1 MPRAPSAFKQ
11 RDLTKAVKAVV
22 AAGVDIARV
31 EIDTTGKIV
40 IIALTDGGKAATMNE
55 WDTVLHHG
63 KD

>member
-31 EIDTTGKIV
+31 EIDNTGRIV
-40 IIALTDGGKAATMNE
+40 IIALTDGGKPVAVNE

>member
-1 MPRAPSAFKQ
+1 VARAP
-11 RDLTKAVKAVV
+11 LTFRQADVTRAVKAVV

-40 IIALTDGGKAATMNE
+40 IIALTDGEKPAAVNE